1 VLLAI
6 ASANQPE
13 LLILDEPISSLDA
26 PARAQ
31 VIELLKHINK
41 DCSFIVMTHDISTAA
56 KLADKVAI
64 LYAGRIV
71 ELGLSGEVLSRPRHP
86 YTRGLIRCYPDMT
99 TGKDLQGI
107 KGVMN
112 RSVNGCAFHPRC
124 TQAIEICRR
133 EVPPL
138 RLIQG
143 RHIACHRGG
152 IIPLLSTKNL
162 SKRFDSLLAVDAVN
176 ITIEGGE
183 TLALVGESGSG
194 KTTLAKLIMGLI
206 EPTEG
211 EIYLEDSL
219 VSNRGKDFY
228 QQVQMIFQNPG
239 ESLSHR
245 LSVLELV
252 REPLDIQEIGTKDE
266 RDHLVRQA
274 LREVELP
281 DSEAFLNEYPHH
293 LSGGEMQRVTIA
305 RALVLEPRV
314 LIADE
319 PVAFLDSSLQAKILK
334 LLLKLQEQRGLSL
347 LFITH
352 DIAVA
357 RKISDRIAV
366 MKDGKIVEQ
375 GPATKIITSPG
386 HAYTRKLS
394 QAALDLSFEDWET

>member
-1 VLLAI
+1 
-6 ASANQPE
+6 
-13 LLILDEPISSLDA
+13 
-26 PARAQ
+26 
-31 VIELLKHINK
+31 
-41 DCSFIVMTHDISTAA
+41 M
-56 KLADKVAI
+56 
-64 LYAGRIV
+64 
-71 ELGLSGEVLSRPRHP
+71 
-86 YTRGLIRCYPDMT
+86 
-99 TGKDLQGI
+99 
-107 KGVMN
+107 
-112 RSVNGCAFHPRC
+112 
-124 TQAIEICRR
+124 
-133 EVPPL
+133 
-138 RLIQG
+138 
-143 RHIACHRGG
+143 
-152 IIPLLSTKNL
+152 LSTKNL

-206 EPTEG
+206 EPTKG

-228 QQVQMIFQNPG
+228 RQVQMIFQNPG

-252 REPLDIQEIGTKDE
+252 RESLDIQEIGTRDE
-266 RDHLVRQA
+266 RDRLVRQV

-305 RALVLEPRV
+305 RALVLEPRL

-319 PVAFLDSSLQAKILK
+319 PVAFLDSSSQAKILK

-386 HAYTRKLS
+386 HAYTQKLS
-394 QAALDLSFEDWET
+394 QAALDLSFED

>member
-1 VLLAI
+1 V
-6 ASANQPE
+6 
-13 LLILDEPISSLDA
+13 
-26 PARAQ
+26 
-31 VIELLKHINK
+31 
-41 DCSFIVMTHDISTAA
+41 
-56 KLADKVAI
+56 
-64 LYAGRIV
+64 
-71 ELGLSGEVLSRPRHP
+71 
-86 YTRGLIRCYPDMT
+86 
-99 TGKDLQGI
+99 
-107 KGVMN
+107 
-112 RSVNGCAFHPRC
+112 
-124 TQAIEICRR
+124 
-133 EVPPL
+133 
-138 RLIQG
+138 
-143 RHIACHRGG
+143 
-152 IIPLLSTKNL
+152 
-162 SKRFDSLLAVDAVN
+162 DSVN

-206 EPTEG
+206 DPTEG

-219 VSNRGKDFY
+219 VDNRGKDFHR
-228 QQVQMIFQNPG
+228 QVQIIFQNPG

-252 REPLDIQEIGTKDE
+252 KEPLDIQDIGANNE
-266 RDHLVRQA
+266 RDLLVRQV

-305 RALVLEPRV
+305 RALVLEPRL

-366 MKDGKIVEQ
+366 MKNGKIVEQ
-375 GPATKIITSPG
+375 GPATKIIVSPG
-386 HAYTRKLS
+386 HAYTQKLS
-394 QAALDLSFEDWET
+394 QAALDLSFED